1 MLTKR
6 SHPDVSPEALTLM
19 SRLSDVASF
28 LTIAASKIFPPRNR
42 NKPVNCNAKQGF
54 TVFHAG
60 FTLSDA
66 PSQLT
71 VTPQNAEAS
80 SSRYPS
86 RALAR
91 VDAVPTSRDWHKGF
105 ASFFAGRRVATAG
118 THCAYDAAR
127 STLAVP
133 ARRLIIDYSYIGAAS

>member
-1 MLTKR
+1 MLNRT
-6 SHPDVSPEALTLM
+6 HTDPPPPAVSCL
-19 SRLSDVASF
+19 SRCVDVASF

-80 SSRYPS
+80 PSRYPS

-91 VDAVPTSRDWHKGF
+91 VDAVPSSRDRHKGF
-105 ASFFAGRRVATAG
+105 ASFFASRRLATAG
-118 THCAYDAAR
+118 THCPYDAAR
-127 STLAVP
+127 SALAIP
-133 ARRLIIDYSYIGAAS
+133 ARRLIIDYSYIGAVS